1 MILLCGIPSEAPLRL
16 VIESAERLG
25 VPFFLFNQRQAP
37 YSDIHLEIKKGTVS
51 GEIRIKGKGQS
62 LRKFSG
68 VYLRLMDSQDLPESK
83 PHDRTMA
90 QTRDIYSAAYRS
102 QLFHQA
108 LTDWLEISECRV
120 MNRPRAMSSNISKPY
135 QAQFIHRVGFR
146 TPITLITNEPAEAR
160 NFLRTHRKVI
170 YKSISSERS
179 VVKRLYGYKVNE
191 LEKIRYLPT
200 QFQAFVPGVNVRVHV
215 VGDRLFATEI
225 STEAVD
231 YRYAGE
237 EDSGIKMSPVDLP
250 PEISARCLSLSQL
263 LNLPLCGIDLKRT
276 PEGDYYCFEVNPSPA
291 YSFYQENTGQDIA
304 TAIVKYLM

>member
-16 VIESAERLG
+16 VIEAAGTLS
-25 VPFFLFNQRQAP
+25 VPYFLFNQRQAP
-37 YSDIHLEIKKGTVS
+37 YADIHLEIKNGKAN
-51 GEIRIKGKGQS
+51 GEIRINGEVRS
-62 LRKFSG
+62 LGKFSG
-68 VYLRLMDSQDLPESK
+68 VYLRLMDFQDLPESK
-83 PHDRTMA
+83 PQDRTMA
-90 QTRDIYSAAYRS
+90 QKRDLYSAAYKL
-102 QLFHQA
+102 QLVHHA

-135 QAQFIHRVGFR
+135 QSQFIKKAGFR
-146 TPITLITNEPAEAR
+146 TPLTLITNAPEEAR
-160 NFLRTHRKVI
+160 SFLRIHRKVI

-179 VVKRLYGYKVNE
+179 VVKMLYGYKVNE

-215 VGDRLFATEI
+215 VGDAVFATEI

-231 YRYAGE
+231 YRYASE
-237 EDSGIKMSPVDLP
+237 EETSMKMATIDLP
-250 PEISARCLSLSQL
+250 PEVSARCLSLSQM

-276 PEGDYYCFEVNPSPA
+276 PDGDYYCFEVNPSPA

-304 TAIVKYLM
+304 TAIVRYLM

>member
-16 VIESAERLG
+16 VIEAAQRLG
-25 VPFFLFNQRQAP
+25 VPFLLFNQRRAS
-37 YSDIHLEIKKGTVS
+37 YSDIHLEIKKGKVN
-51 GEIRIKGKGQS
+51 GEIRINGEGQS

-68 VYLRLMDSQDLPESK
+68 VYLRLMDFQDLPESK

-90 QTRDIYSAAYRS
+90 QARDVYSATYKS
-102 QLFHQA
+102 QLFHRA

-135 QAQFIHRVGFR
+135 QAQFIKKAGFR
-146 TPITLITNEPAEAR
+146 TPITLITNAPEEAR
-160 NFLRTHRKVI
+160 SFLHIHRKVI

-179 VVKRLYGYKVNE
+179 VVKMLYGYKVNE

-215 VGDRLFATEI
+215 VGEAVFATEI

-231 YRYAGE
+231 YRYASE
-237 EDSGIKMSPVDLP
+237 EEMGMKMAAIDLP
-250 PEISARCLSLSQL
+250 PEVSARCLSLSQM

-304 TAIVKYLM
+304 TAIVRYLM

>member
-16 VIESAERLG
+16 VIEAAETLG
-25 VPFFLFNQRQAP
+25 VPFFLFNQRRAP
-37 YSDIHLEIKKGTVS
+37 YSDIHLEIKNGKVS
-51 GEIRIKGKGQS
+51 GEIRINGEVRS
-62 LRKFSG
+62 LKKFSG
-68 VYLRLMDSQDLPESK
+68 VYLRLMDFQDLPESR
-83 PHDRTMA
+83 PQDRAIA
-90 QTRDIYSAAYRS
+90 QTSVIYNVAHKS
-102 QLFHQA
+102 QLFHHA

-135 QAQFIHRVGFR
+135 QAQFINKAGFR
-146 TPITLITNEPAEAR
+146 TPITLITNQPEEAR

-179 VVKRLYGYKVNE
+179 VVKMLYGYKVNE
-191 LEKIRYLPT
+191 LEKVRFLPT

-215 VGDRLFATEI
+215 VGDKVFATEI
-225 STEAVD
+225 STEAID
-231 YRYAGE
+231 YRYPGE
-237 EDSGIKMSPVDLP
+237 EEKGIKMSPVDLP
-250 PEISARCLSLSQL
+250 AEVSARSLNLSQL
-263 LNLPLCGIDLKRT
+263 LDLPLCGIDLKRT